1 VAEPSESVQD
11 YLKGIWML
19 ERDGR
24 VTTTAIADRLG
35 VSPAS
40 VTAMVKKLAALG
52 LVAHAPYRG
61 VRLTEPGT
69 RMALEVIRH
78 HRLLELYLM
87 QALGLRWDQVHD
99 EAERLE
105 HHLSDELE
113 ARIDAALGHPTRD
126 PHGDPI
132 PTALLELAG
141 VDDVPLSEVEVGS
154 IATVAR
160 VPDGD
165 PELLRY
171 LAELGVVPMEP
182 VVVVARAPFNGP
194 VTLEIG
200 GRTHVLSA
208 ELAHRILVAGV
219 GVPDRV

>member
-1 VAEPSESVQD
+1 MVEPSESVQD
-11 YLKGIWML
+11 YLKCIWML

-24 VTTTAIADRLG
+24 VTTTAIAERLE
-35 VSPAS
+35 VSAAS
-40 VTAMVKKLAALG
+40 VTAMVKKLARLG
-52 LVAHAPYRG
+52 LVEHERYRDVALTHA
-61 VRLTEPGT
+61 GT

-87 QALGLRWDQVHD
+87 QALGLPWDRVHE

-132 PTALLELAG
+132 PTPQLEIAG
-141 VDDVPLSEVEVGS
+141 VDDRPLTDLEDGTSAIVR
-154 IATVAR
+154 R

-171 LAELGVVPMEP
+171 LAELGVVPAEP
-182 VVVVARAPFNGP
+182 VLVVSRAPFDGP
-194 VTLEIG
+194 VTVEVG
-200 GRTHVLSA
+200 GRRHALSPK
-208 ELAHRILVAGV
+208 LAQRILVGGPA
-219 GVPDRV
+219 

>member
-1 VAEPSESVQD
+1 
-11 YLKGIWML
+11 ML

-24 VTTTAIADRLG
+24 VTTNGIADRLR

-40 VTAMVKKLAALG
+40 VTAMVKKLAGLG
-52 LVAHAPYRG
+52 LVAHEPYRG
-61 VRLTEPGT
+61 VELTEPGT

-87 QALGLRWDQVHD
+87 QALGLGWDQVHE

-132 PTALLELAG
+132 PTAQLELSG
-141 VDDVPLSEVEVGS
+141 VDDVPLSDVPVGS
-154 IATVAR
+154 AVTVAR

-182 VVVVARAPFNGP
+182 VVVVARAPFDGP
-194 VTLEIG
+194 LTLEVG
-200 GRTHVLSA
+200 GRTHALSA
-208 ELAHRILVAGV
+208 DLARSILVARA